1 MKIKHYND
9 AIDWLTR
16 PKFNGGGSVKNK
28 EVLPKRKPE
37 EELKKRK
44 KKRFEKLKE
53 YLENPEEVEEMLELQ
68 NGGNVD
74 LSRGTP
80 SIVDN
85 EKFQTK
91 VKNLRDKKTPVKKIA
106 EKLKV
111 SVATIERT
119 VKKIGEAGKAKK
131 EVVAQTKLKEAYDKF
146 VKDTGEIPR
155 IQDMRNEGLSQE
167 AIERAQR
174 EGLEFGRRGEGKGSA
189 RAKVVNDDLIAMSK
203 SNKIKKALADE
214 IIPNVQDVIKVTS
227 ATDEASALNRLVQL
241 SGAITE
247 GKKGL
252 DLKLDNYKK
261 GAKLI
266 LDNADVLNEQIRTVA
281 EQSIG
286 ESVGEDTTRN
296 PRKDISRQK
305 LTPGYAI
312 DEPAGVMSSYRRGSQ
327 PYGIFSQII
336 GSDIN
341 VGDKF
346 SFDAYKSI
354 KEKQIQMAKGP
365 ERIKKINEFNKG
377 VSKYEK
383 ILNQDRKPGE
393 LKVRLFRASSK
404 NPSQTVK
411 RFSEFPASY
420 QKAFTDNY
428 NKLGYSFEV
437 PKDVKTIFEIRDD
450 VKKPAVAKQITER
463 LKSGSPRL
471 YSKIPIISTMY
482 DVAKSIPGDVGKA
495 KYLSAGF
502 KTLGLAVA
510 PYVAY
515 TTFQDV
521 AAGKNLVEA
530 LERNLIGTDIIG
542 GTKDILAMTP
552 EEKEARAKVKQEQ
565 IAELNIDMPTGF
577 GFIEAPPVQ
586 TDMSLEEAKQKFE
599 AGKQRVAKERAETEA
614 GVAAMRKQ
622 AFDNLK
628 DTVTG
633 NRAMAVELAGGGLLK
648 QAGKRS
654 GPPPEKGPGGLA
666 SLEDYARTMME

>member
-1 MKIKHYND
+1 MKLHEYNEMMSYV
-9 AIDWLTR
+9 LRR
-16 PKFNGGGSVKNK
+16 PMSNGG
-28 EVLPKRKPE
+28 RI
-37 EELKKRK
+37 
-44 KKRFEKLKE
+44 
-53 YLENPEEVEEMLELQ
+53 
-68 NGGNVD
+68 GNVD

-85 EKFQTK
+85 KDFQNK

-155 IQDMRNEGLSQE
+155 IQDMRNAGLSQE

-495 KYLSAGF
+495 NYLSAGF

-542 GTKDILAMTP
+542 GTKDILAMSP
-552 EEKEARAKVKQEQ
+552 KEREARAKVKQEQ

-599 AGKQRVAKERAETEA
+599 AGKQRVAKERAATEA

>member
-1 MKIKHYND
+1 
-9 AIDWLTR
+9 
-16 PKFNGGGSVKNK
+16 
-28 EVLPKRKPE
+28 
-37 EELKKRK
+37 
-44 KKRFEKLKE
+44 
-53 YLENPEEVEEMLELQ
+53 
-68 NGGNVD
+68 
-74 LSRGTP
+74 
-80 SIVDN
+80 
-85 EKFQTK
+85 
-91 VKNLRDKKTPVKKIA
+91 
-106 EKLKV
+106 
-111 SVATIERT
+111 
-119 VKKIGEAGKAKK
+119 
-131 EVVAQTKLKEAYDKF
+131 
-146 VKDTGEIPR
+146 
-155 IQDMRNEGLSQE
+155 MR
-167 AIERAQR
+167 
-174 EGLEFGRRGEGKGSA
+174 
-189 RAKVVNDDLIAMSK
+189 
-203 SNKIKKALADE
+203 
-214 IIPNVQDVIKVTS
+214 KVTS

-296 PRKDISRQK
+296 PRKDTSRQK

-552 EEKEARAKVKQEQ
+552 EEREARAKVKQEQ

-633 NRAMAVELAGGGLLK
+633 GRAMAVELAGGGLLK

>member
-155 IQDMRNEGLSQE
+155 IQDMRNAGLSQE

-542 GTKDILAMTP
+542 GTKDILAMSP

-633 NRAMAVELAGGGLLK
+633 GRAMAVELAGGGLLK